1 MMVDIDKLTVEAVAN
16 ETALAVNTFDEDSEW
31 NGYAEYVFSIDELM
45 EFTRRL
51 LELPEAQTWRKN
63 QD

>member
-1 MMVDIDKLTVEAVAN
+1 MIDINKQIVEAVAN
-16 ETALAVNTFDEDSEW
+16 ETALAMNTFDNYVGWE
-31 NGYAEYVFSIDELM
+31 GYTEYVFSIDELM
-45 EFTRRL
+45 DFTRRL

>member
-1 MMVDIDKLTVEAVAN
+1 MITIDKLTVEALAN
-16 ETALAVNTFDEDSEW
+16 ETALAVNTFDEAIASKS
-31 NGYAEYVFSIDELM
+31 YAEYVFSIDELM
-45 EFTRRL
+45 YFTRRL

>member
-1 MMVDIDKLTVEAVAN
+1 MIDINKQIVEAVAN
-16 ETALAVNTFDEDSEW
+16 ETALAVNTFDEDTLW
-31 NGYAEYVFSIDELM
+31 NDYAEYVFSIDELM
-45 EFTRRL
+45 DFTRRL